1 MYQHGRR
8 LLDIL
13 SVSQGVGWPRDFF
26 LTLVFN
32 GDPEIGLF
40 DIPPEKIE
48 TITVGVQERKYDLEN
63 QTTSLE
69 TILEVLNV
77 PVGHA

>member
-13 SVSQGVGWPRDFF
+13 SISQGVGWPRDFF
-26 LTLVFN
+26 LALVFN
-32 GDPEIGLF
+32 GDPNIGLL
-40 DIPPEKIE
+40 DIPLEKIE